1 MIVCSNP
8 VFILYCVLE
17 CLKLEADES
26 PYVHWVNSR
35 YRVTTKLLIMTLRR
49 SFQYLTIVR
58 YVISECV
65 WFKYIYFAFR
75 NINRCFNSD
84 VKIQLTYDTYVDIDN
99 HKHAFFR

>member
-1 MIVCSNP
+1 M
-8 VFILYCVLE
+8 FILCVLE

-58 YVISECV
+58 SGNIVICECMWIEYV
-65 WFKYIYFAFR
+65 FFAFR